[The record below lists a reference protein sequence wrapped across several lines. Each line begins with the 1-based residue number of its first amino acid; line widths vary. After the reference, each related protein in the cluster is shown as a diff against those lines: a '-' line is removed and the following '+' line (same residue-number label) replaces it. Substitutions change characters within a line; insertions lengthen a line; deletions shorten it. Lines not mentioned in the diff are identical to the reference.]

1 MINFCT
7 DKSMNVTGLSK
18 KLNLNYSITVKYISM
33 LEKANLITKERNE
46 DRTIS
51 VKSLIKINNSGE
63 VGRV

>member
-1 MINFCT
+1 
-7 DKSMNVTGLSK
+7 MNVTGLSK

>member
-1 MINFCT
+1 
-7 DKSMNVTGLSK
+7 MNVTGLSK

-63 VGRV
+63 VGRVWRTYLKWQ